1 MSPESA
7 LDAAAL
13 TAASPWHVPAEVVTE
28 IPSTNDELLYRGEAG
43 APEGTLLFAESQ
55 TAGRGQFQ
63 RSWSSASGLGLWFS
77 LLLRL
82 EINDTTVPLLSA
94 FPAVSLVETLQALEI
109 SAGIKAPNDVLIGG
123 RKVAGILVETRPG
136 RNPFAVIGIGL
147 NVNHSPKDF
156 PEELK
161 DRATS
166 LALVAG
172 SRFNRTAVASTLIAE
187 LRKAEHLMLESPE
200 TLLSAWHGHL
210 LPTQAAKPDQQSGFN
225 EYEATA

>member
-1 MSPESA
+1 MRHEPL
-7 LDAAAL
+7 LDAGVL
-13 TAASPWHVPAEVVTE
+13 SAASPWGMPAEVVAE
-28 IPSTNDELLYRGEAG
+28 ITSTNDELLRRGEAG

-63 RSWSSASGLGLWFS
+63 RPWSSAAGLGLWFS

-82 EINDTTVPLLSA
+82 PINDTTIPLLSTFA
-94 FPAVSLVETLQALEI
+94 AVALVNTLQKI
-109 SAGIKAPNDVLIGG
+109 GMGDYGIKAPNDVLIGG

-147 NVNHSPKDF
+147 NVNHAPEDF

-166 LALVAG
+166 LAITTGAPLD
-172 SRFNRTAVASTLIAE
+172 RNIVASALITE
-187 LRKAEHLMLESPE
+187 LGKSAHQMRHSPE
-200 TLLSAWHGHL
+200 ALLTAWNRHL
-210 LPTQAAKPDQQSGFN
+210 LPS
-225 EYEATA
+225 

>member
-1 MSPESA
+1 MSPESL

-13 TAASPWHVPAEVVTE
+13 TAASPWDVPAEVVAE
-28 IPSTNDELLYRGEAG
+28 ITSTNDELLRRGEAG

-63 RSWSSASGLGLWFS
+63 RPWSSAPGIGLWFS

-82 EINDTTVPLLSA
+82 PINDATIPSLSA
-94 FPAVSLVETLQALEI
+94 FAAVALVNTLQKLGLSDYA
-109 SAGIKAPNDVLIGG
+109 IKAPNDVLIEG

-136 RNPFAVIGIGL
+136 KDPFAVIGIGL
-147 NVNHSPKDF
+147 NVNHAPEDF

-166 LALVAG
+166 LAMAAG
-172 SRFNRTAVASTLIAE
+172 TPFDRNIVASSLMAE
-187 LRKAEHLMLESPE
+187 LGKASELMRQTPDE
-200 TLLSAWHGHL
+200 LLAAWNRHL
-210 LPTQAAKPDQQSGFN
+210 LPS
-225 EYEATA
+225 